1 MAETRDAVL
10 EEVGPLAERFVAS
23 GFHLY
28 LVGGIVRDLQLG
40 AALDDLDLDL
50 TTDARPADI
59 KRLVGPIA
67 SAVWTQGERFG
78 TIGCRIDGRPIE
90 ITTHRAEWYDAESR
104 KPGVAFGDD
113 VEVDLSRRDFTVNAM
128 AIEVPSG
135 RLVDPFEGRAALEA
149 RSLET
154 PIDPEV
160 SFSDDPLRI
169 LRAARFIARYS
180 LVPAEGVF
188 AAARSLIDRLSI
200 VSVERIREEY
210 DKLLAASSPSAGL
223 RFLDDVGAVRY
234 MFSEM
239 PDDVFDELG
248 SILDRSPIE
257 LLVRRLVT
265 FSHVPPAGR
274 EAQLSS
280 LRYSNQERRQIL
292 AVLHGLDIVADQLPT
307 TDEKVR
313 RLVLTVG
320 HDDMATLFTLAD
332 LRGVTGTQA
341 VRAAFIDLAARE
353 DLTDLSPAITGG
365 DIIRALG
372 VAPGPAVG
380 EAMSALGERRL
391 TDGPASASEELDWLR
406 ERGVV

>member
-1 MAETRDAVL
+1 ML
-10 EEVGPLAERFVAS
+10 EEVGPLAERFAS
-23 GFHLY
+23 AGFHLY

-78 TIGCRIDGRPIE
+78 TIGCRIEGRPIE

-135 RLVDPFEGRAALEA
+135 RLVDPFEGLVALEA

-180 LVPAEGVF
+180 LVPAEGVL

-210 DKLLAASSPSAGL
+210 DKLMAARSPSAGL
-223 RFLDDVGAVRY
+223 RFLDDVGAVGH

-239 PDDVFDELG
+239 PGGVLDRLG
-248 SILDRSPIE
+248 ETLDRSPID

-265 FSHVPPAGR
+265 FSHVPAARR

-280 LRYSNQERRQIL
+280 LRYSNQERRQML
-292 AVLHGLDIVADQLPT
+292 AVLSGLDVLTDDAPT
-307 TDEKVR
+307 TDEMMR
-313 RLVLTVG
+313 RLVLAVG
-320 HDDMATLFTLAD
+320 HDDMATLFTVAELLGVVGTRQARMAFAD
-332 LRGVTGTQA
+332 LG
-341 VRAAFIDLAARE
+341 ARE
-353 DLTDLSPAITGG
+353 DLTDLTPAITGG
-365 DIIRALG
+365 DIIRELG
-372 VAPGPAVG
+372 VSPGPAVG
-380 EAMSALGERRL
+380 EAMAALGERRL
-391 TDGPASASEELDWLR
+391 TDGPASATEELDWLR
-406 ERGVV
+406 GRGVG